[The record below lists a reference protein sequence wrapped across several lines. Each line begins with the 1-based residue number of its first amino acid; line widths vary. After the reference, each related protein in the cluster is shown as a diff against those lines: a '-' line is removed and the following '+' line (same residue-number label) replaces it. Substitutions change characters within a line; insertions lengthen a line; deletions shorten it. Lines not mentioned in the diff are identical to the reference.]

1 MFPPFSFVAICHELA
16 MVGNTEVKLASSFL
30 SSKRRATLG
39 QTHND
44 TRYNLFADFLFT
56 KKSYFRVRKGCTHK
70 LPILQ
75 PLVNL
80 FYDVTN
86 TFLGWP
92 LKIEVKWS
100 DVLVKIPYS
109 CFEWNHL
116 FFLKLPNF
124 GDCLRQ
130 WIFLQQRQLKQ
141 SFLMCSQKKYYLQF
155 CMKMH
160 VSAVD
165 V

>member
-1 MFPPFSFVAICHELA
+1 MPWISQPL
-16 MVGNTEVKLASSFL
+16 VGNTEVKLASSFL

-39 QTHND
+39 QTM
-44 TRYNLFADFLFT
+44 TLQPICWFFLFT

-141 SFLMCSQKKYYLQF
+141 SFLMCSQKNTIYNFVWKCTFLPLMF
-155 CMKMH
+155 R
-160 VSAVD
+160 
-165 V
+165 